1 MRFGS
6 NNWAIVWAGVKFI
19 GGKDGENG
27 QVDTMRIMY
36 PIPARGKYPAY
47 PRGYIVY
54 ENREE
59 PTAQG
64 VDPYTGRTLS
74 NAEKHFSL

>member
-1 MRFGS
+1 
-6 NNWAIVWAGVKFI
+6 
-19 GGKDGENG
+19 
-27 QVDTMRIMY
+27 MRIMN

-54 ENREE
+54 QNKGD
-59 PTAQG
+59 QG
-64 VDPYTGRTLS
+64 VDPYTGKTLS